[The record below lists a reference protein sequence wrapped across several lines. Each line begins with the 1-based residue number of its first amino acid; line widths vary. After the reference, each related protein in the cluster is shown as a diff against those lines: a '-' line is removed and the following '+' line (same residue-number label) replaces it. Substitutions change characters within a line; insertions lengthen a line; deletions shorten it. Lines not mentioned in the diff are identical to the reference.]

1 MDRLLEINGLSK
13 SLDGQIVLGACH
25 FSLTPGHITGLLGPN
40 GAGKSTLLRTIAG
53 LLRPDGGEI
62 LHHGRPIGRR
72 ERPRVAYMADQTQL
86 PHDLT
91 VRRAIRWYR
100 DLFPD
105 LDLDRFQ
112 AVSGS
117 LPERELVS
125 RLSKGQAERLDLGL
139 LLARDADLYL
149 LDEPLGGVDPVERAK
164 ILSAAAGAMED
175 HNALLMATH
184 LVHDIEPI
192 LDDVL
197 FLRAGYVVLS
207 ASAEGLRQREGVSVE
222 EKYMEVFGGGG
233 R

>member
-1 MDRLLEINGLSK
+1 MDGLLEVNGLSK

-25 FSLTPGHITGLLGPN
+25 FSLAPGHITGLLGPN

-62 LHHGRPIGRR
+62 LLHGRPIGRR
-72 ERPRVAYMADQTQL
+72 ERPRVAYMADHTQL

-100 DLFPD
+100 DIFPD

-149 LDEPLGGVDPVERAK
+149 LDEPLGVWTRWSGPR
-164 ILSAAAGAMED
+164 SCRRRRGWWSMYS
-175 HNALLMATH
+175 
-184 LVHDIEPI
+184 P
-192 LDDVL
+192 
-197 FLRAGYVVLS
+197 S
-207 ASAEGLRQREGVSVE
+207 Q
-222 EKYMEVFGGGG
+222 
-233 R
+233 